1 MEDPQKVNPKEIRSR
16 ADRPTGS
23 THIGDTDFEMEDPNE
38 IGDATWGEV
47 LSACCVHSAPEWFMI
62 LVGFVLVCFFLY
74 FFLLGL
80 DIMGTSAKVLG
91 GCTAGTILGDDTNPV
106 AALMIGILAT
116 VLMQSSST
124 TTSIVVSLVGADTIP
139 ARQAIYMIMGANIG
153 TSVTNTIVAMG
164 QMGDGDQ
171 LERAFAG
178 ATVHDLF
185 NFLTVSILFP
195 VELITGYLF
204 RVTEAITSGVVVEKG
219 DKWVGPIKKIVSP
232 VGALIIKADKKLI
245 TAVAKSAGLSDDDPD
260 KVTCESKYPTKC
272 DDPDKPTKDTC
283 KAGIINC
290 DSKTNAC
297 PAFFQA
303 GATLS
308 DDEVS
313 GGVCF
318 FISLVILVVCLI
330 GLVTVLQK
338 MLLGMSTRI
347 LYKATNINGYLA
359 ILVGVGITILVQ
371 SSSITTSTLTPL
383 VGIGALRLE
392 QMLPLTL
399 GANIGTTV
407 TAFLASLVSGKVV
420 SLQVAL
426 AHLLFNITGIV
437 IFYPIPFMR
446 KIPING
452 ARALGKATRLWRG
465 FPIVYI
471 LTLFIVLPLILFG
484 ISALF
489 NQGSVSFTVLGAVL
503 VGILVVGLAYY
514 IFWFRFR
521 GGAAKCNDCF
531 ERRQAKQAAMANL
544 SDDLAYM
551 KARISALAEHT
562 GLPEDAVEEGETE
575 ELVKPSNF
583 KALDMQETARPPAA
597 SQVAAFEDSADEESC

>member
-1 MEDPQKVNPKEIRSR
+1 MEDPQKVNPKDIKSR
-16 ADRPTGS
+16 AERPTGS
-23 THIGDTDFEMEDPNE
+23 THIGDTDFELEDPNE

-47 LSACCVHSAPEWFMI
+47 ATACCVHSGSEWLMI
-62 LVGFVLVCFFLY
+62 LVGIVLVCFFLY

-80 DIMGTSAKVLG
+80 NIMGTSAKVLG
-91 GCTAGTILGDDTNPV
+91 GCTAGSILGEDTNPV

-124 TTSIVVSLVGADTIP
+124 TTSIVVALVGADAIP

-185 NFLTVSILFP
+185 NFLTVGILFP

-204 RVTEAITSGVVVEKG
+204 YVTEAITNGVVVEKG

-245 TAVAKSAGLSDDDPD
+245 EKVAKSVNLPEDDEDY
-260 KVTCESKYPTKC
+260 VTCESKYPTKC
-272 DDPDKPTKDTC
+272 EDPDNPTKDTC
-283 KAGIINC
+283 KTGIISC

-297 PAFFQA
+297 PAFFQS
-303 GATLS
+303 GATLA

-399 GANIGTTV
+399 GANIGTTI

-446 KIPING
+446 NIPISG

-471 LTLFIVLPLILFG
+471 LTLFIALPLILFG
-484 ISALF
+484 ITTLF
-489 NQGSVSFTVLGAVL
+489 NNGSLAFTVLGAML
-503 VGILVVGLAYY
+503 VGFLVVGIAYY

-521 GGAAKCNDCF
+521 GGAAKCTECF
-531 ERRQAKQAAMANL
+531 ENRQAKQAAMRNL
-544 SDDLAYM
+544 ADDLDYM
-551 KARISALAEHT
+551 KARISALAVHT

-575 ELVKPSNF
+575 ELVKPSTE
-583 KALDMQETARPPAA
+583 KYMQETARPPAA
-597 SQVAAFEDSADEESC
+597 AYIGGVEDSADEESC